1 MRTGMIPRV
10 LRESPLLT
18 AAVAALALGGVG
30 VSARAAL
37 TAFAYGT
44 GNARAVTLPAT
55 GIEGD
60 DRFPGAALAY
70 AETPDLPREASA
82 TGYYDIPAHLAATAP
97 ASFSAPADPGVTPAP
112 SLAFRGRSG
121 VDSMRAAQC
130 LATAIYYE
138 AASESDDGQRA
149 VAQVILNRVRHPAF
163 PNSVCGV
170 VYQGHERATGCQ
182 FSFTCD
188 GAMARAPSTAGYA
201 RALRIAHE
209 ALAGRVYAP
218 VGNATHYHT
227 FRVWPVWGKSLV
239 MTAAVGAHFFHRW
252 KGYWGTPGAFRSS
265 YAGVEP
271 AAPGWSPRTP
281 QPAVS
286 IAAAPA
292 PAIAPPT
299 PKTDLARVQPAHAV
313 SGDPIVTADA
323 DSQILDKWKD
333 SGKPLR

>member
-97 ASFSAPADPGVTPAP
+97 ASFSAPADLGVTPAP

-170 VYQGHERATGCQ
+170 VYQGHERA
-182 FSFTCD
+182 
-188 GAMARAPSTAGYA
+188 
-201 RALRIAHE
+201 
-209 ALAGRVYAP
+209 
-218 VGNATHYHT
+218 
-227 FRVWPVWGKSLV
+227 
-239 MTAAVGAHFFHRW
+239 
-252 KGYWGTPGAFRSS
+252 
-265 YAGVEP
+265 P
-271 AAPGWSPRTP
+271 AASSASP
-281 QPAVS
+281 
-286 IAAAPA
+286 
-292 PAIAPPT
+292 
-299 PKTDLARVQPAHAV
+299 
-313 SGDPIVTADA
+313 VTARWRARPPLPDTPA
-323 DSQILDKWKD
+323 R
-333 SGKPLR
+333 SGSRMRRWPAASMRRSATRPIITPSASGRSGAKAW

>member
-1 MRTGMIPRV
+1 MLARA
-10 LRESPLLT
+10 LRDSPLL
-18 AAVAALALGGVG
+18 AGAFALVALSGIGM
-30 VSARAAL
+30 SAKAAL

-44 GNARAVTLPAT
+44 GDARAITLPAT
-55 GIEGD
+55 GLEGD

-70 AETPDLPREASA
+70 AETPDLPRAAAA
-82 TGYYDIPAHLAATAP
+82 TGYYDIPASLAATAP
-97 ASFSAPADPGVTPAP
+97 ADFTTPADLGVLPAP
-112 SLAFRGRSG
+112 SMAFRGRSG

-138 AASESDDGQRA
+138 AASESEDGQRA
-149 VAQVILNRVRHPAF
+149 VAQVVLNRVRHPAF

-170 VYQGHERATGCQ
+170 VFQGHERATGCQ

-188 GAMARAPSTAGYA
+188 GAMARAPSVTGYA

-252 KGYWGTPGAFRSS
+252 KGYWGTPQAFRAG

-271 AAPGWSPRTP
+271 AVPAWTTRAP
-281 QPAVS
+281 QPATL
-286 IAAAPA
+286 
-292 PAIAPPT
+292 PT
-299 PKTDLARVQPAHAV
+299 PALAQAATAVPPPIRPPDATRIQPEHAQ

-323 DSQILDKWKD
+323 ESQILDKWKD

>member
-1 MRTGMIPRV
+1 MRGDMIPRV

-18 AAVAALALGGVG
+18 AAIAALTLCGAG

-44 GNARAVTLPAT
+44 GNTRAVALPVT
-55 GIEGD
+55 GVEGD

-82 TGYYDIPAHLAATAP
+82 TGYYDIPAHLAAATP
-97 ASFSAPADPGVTPAP
+97 ASFAAPADLGVVPAP
-112 SLAFRGRSG
+112 SIAFRGRSG
-121 VDSMRAAQC
+121 MDSMRAAQC

-163 PNSVCGV
+163 PGSVCGV
-170 VYQGHERATGCQ
+170 VFQGQERTTGCQ

-188 GAMARAPSTAGYA
+188 GAMARAPSAAGYA

-252 KGYWGTPGAFRSS
+252 KGYWGTPQAFRTS

-271 AAPGWSPRTP
+271 VIAAWSPRAP
-281 QPAVS
+281 QPAAA
-286 IAAAPA
+286 IAAAPLA
-292 PAIAPPT
+292 VPLPT
-299 PKTDLARVQPAHAV
+299 PKTDLARVQPAHVA

-323 DSQILDKWKD
+323 ESQILDKWKD

>member
-1 MRTGMIPRV
+1 MLARV
-10 LRESPLLT
+10 LRDSPLL
-18 AAVAALALGGVG
+18 AGAVALVALSGIGM
-30 VSARAAL
+30 SAKAAL

-44 GNARAVTLPAT
+44 GDARAITLPAA
-55 GIEGD
+55 GLEGD

-70 AETPDLPREASA
+70 AETPELPRAAAA
-82 TGYYDIPAHLAATAP
+82 TGYYDIPASLAATAP
-97 ASFSAPADPGVTPAP
+97 ASFTVSADIGVVPAP
-112 SLAFRGRSG
+112 SMAFRGRSG

-149 VAQVILNRVRHPAF
+149 VAQVVLNRVRHPAF
-163 PNSVCGV
+163 PGSVCGV
-170 VYQGHERATGCQ
+170 VFQGHERATGCQ

-188 GAMARAPSTAGYA
+188 GAMARAPSAASYA

-252 KGYWGTPGAFRSS
+252 KGYWGTPQAFRDR

-271 AAPGWSPRTP
+271 VVPAWSPRAP
-281 QPAVS
+281 RPAPV
-286 IAAAPA
+286 IATAAPLA
-292 PAIAPPT
+292 TIPLPT
-299 PKTDLARVQPAHAV
+299 PKTDLARVQPAHAQ